1 MGFRFRRRLKLFPG
15 FSINFS
21 KNGLSSLSIGIP
33 GANVNVPL
41 GRSGGTRGTVGL
53 PGTGLSWTEE
63 ASSKPQQSTADV
75 PDNEI
80 HTGPRGGHWQWQQ
93 RRDGR
98 FYKDYLSANEWRS
111 VEQRRQAQRP
121 APKLTTTESVFNEL
135 MDTLGGHD
143 GVGDALW
150 RQGLAQ
156 LVIDHDDAPR
166 SVREAAL
173 LVKSPESCELH
184 CRRAKG
190 QAATIKAAQ
199 DVLSAVQTVL
209 AFGRDQSWITDVN

>member
-41 GRSGGTRGTVGL
+41 GRTGGTRTTVGL

-93 RRDGR
+93 SRDGG

-121 APKLTTTESVFNEL
+121 SPAITSTEAVITEL
-135 MDTLGGHD
+135 MNTITGPEA
-143 GVGDALW
+143 VGNALW

-166 SVREAAL
+166 NVREAAL

-184 CRRAKG
+184 CRRARGK
-190 QAATIKAAQ
+190 AATVKAAR
-199 DVLSAVQTVL
+199 DVLNAVQTVH
-209 AFGRDQSWITDVN
+209 AFGRQQGWIELE

>member
-1 MGFRFRRRLKLFPG
+1 MGFRFRKRLKLFPG
-15 FSINFS
+15 LSLNFS
-21 KNGLSSLSIGIP
+21 KNGLSSLSVGVP
-33 GANVNVPL
+33 GATMNVPL
-41 GRSGGTRGTVGL
+41 SRSGGTRATVGL

-63 ASSKPQQSTADV
+63 TNSKHQQSTADV

-98 FYKDYLSANEWRS
+98 FYKDYLSANEWQS

-121 APKLTTTESVFNEL
+121 APKLPTTEAVITEL
-135 MDTLGGHD
+135 MNTLSGYE
-143 GVGDALW
+143 GVGDPLW

-156 LVIDHDDAPR
+156 LVIDHDNAPR
-166 SVREAAL
+166 NVREAAL

-209 AFGRDQSWITDVN
+209 AFGREQGWVTDVE